1 MKIGF
6 IGLGNM
12 GKFMSMNLDKA
23 GHQVYGFDLNSKVF
37 KDLKNFNI
45 IETKSLEEI
54 SLCAEIIITMLPDGK
69 AVDTVYNSLIKN
81 LKPNTLIVDCST
93 IDVKTTKKLHQNCND
108 RKILILDAPVSGGTI
123 GAQNGTLTFM
133 VGGQQE
139 AFKKM
144 EPLFNIMGKKAIL
157 CGAGGTGQA
166 VKVCNNLILAITM
179 AGIGEALQIA
189 NANNLETQKLFEVVS
204 TSTGSCWA
212 INNYF
217 PVKGVGPQSPADNN
231 FEPGF
236 SSSLMYK
243 DLSLASEIANPNNLN
258 LDLGQKV
265 IQKYLKMIQDM
276 KGNLDFSAIVNE
288 IN

>member
-37 KDLKNFNI
+37 KELENYNI

-54 SLCAEIIITMLPDGK
+54 SLSAEIIITMLPDGK
-69 AVDTVYNSLIKN
+69 AVNTVYNSLIQS
-81 LKPNTLIVDCST
+81 LKPNTLVVDCST
-93 IDVKTTKKLHQNCND
+93 IDVKTTKKLHQDCND
-108 RKILILDAPVSGGTI
+108 RKILVLDAPVSGGTM
-123 GAQNGTLTFM
+123 GAQNATLTFM
-133 VGGQQE
+133 VGGQEE
-139 AFKKM
+139 AFRKM
-144 EPLFNIMGKKAIL
+144 QPFFNIMGKKAIL
-157 CGAGGTGQA
+157 CGVGGSGQA

-179 AGIGEALQIA
+179 AGVGEALQIA
-189 NANNLETQKLFEVVS
+189 NANELDTQKLFEVIS

-217 PVKGVGPQSPADNN
+217 PVKGIGPQSPADNN

-243 DLSLASEIANPNNLN
+243 DLSLAAEIANASNIN

-265 IQKYLKMIQDM
+265 IQKYLKLIQNK
-276 KGNLDFSAIVNE
+276 KGDLDFSAIVNE

>member
-23 GHQVYGFDLNSKVF
+23 GHQVYGFDLDSKVF
-37 KDLKNFNI
+37 KDLKNSNI

-54 SLCAEIIITMLPDGK
+54 SLCTEIIITMLPDGK
-69 AVDTVYNSLIKN
+69 AVDTVYKSLIEN
-81 LKPNTLIVDCST
+81 LKPNTLVVDCST
-93 IDVKTTKKLHQNCND
+93 IDVKTTKKLHKNCND
-108 RKILILDAPVSGGTI
+108 RKILVLDAPVSGGTK
-123 GAQNGTLTFM
+123 GAQNATLTFM

-139 AFKKM
+139 AFNKM

-157 CGAGGTGQA
+157 CGEGGTGQA
-166 VKVCNNLILAITM
+166 VKICNNLILAITM
-179 AGIGEALQIA
+179 AGVGEALQIA

-217 PVKGVGPQSPADNN
+217 PVQGVGPQSPADNN
-231 FEPGF
+231 FVPGF

-243 DLSLASEIANPNNLN
+243 DLSLASEIANANNLN

-265 IQKYLKMIQDM
+265 IQTYLKMIQDK

>member
-139 AFKKM
+139 AFNKM

-217 PVKGVGPQSPADNN
+217 PVKGVGPQSPADSN

-243 DLSLASEIANPNNLN
+243 DLLLASEIANANNLN

-265 IQKYLKMIQDM
+265 IQTYLKMIQD
-276 KGNLDFSAIVNE
+276 KKSNLDFSAIVNE